1 MLEGDNAYFCD
12 KCERKRNALK
22 RYSIKRLPNVLFLM
36 LRRFEFNY
44 DTMTKFKVNDYCS
57 FPIDL
62 DMSPYCQEV
71 ITRNELLK
79 EMDEKSLSVE
89 DLNEEQQIILNREIT
104 KSYYQFKLK
113 GIVVHQ
119 GTADAGHYYCY
130 IQNREQ
136 SSEDKPEDSWFCFN
150 DKEVEKF
157 DPNNIPD

>member
-1 MLEGDNAYFCD
+1 MKNLFYGSLVNEVICKDCPHQSEREEPFQNIQLVVKNKKSIQESLEAYIEGDMLEGDNAYFCD

-104 KSYYQFKLK
+104 KSYY
-113 GIVVHQ
+113 
-119 GTADAGHYYCY
+119 
-130 IQNREQ
+130 
-136 SSEDKPEDSWFCFN
+136 
-150 DKEVEKF
+150 
-157 DPNNIPD
+157 